1 LSQLRADA
9 RRNREQI
16 LSAARDVF
24 IDQGIETPLDEIAR
38 RAGVAIATLRRRF
51 RDRHALERAVA
62 LDVWDR
68 LISETERAAG
78 EGLDAFGVLIRYL
91 HRGLEL
97 RVGSLFPAIVADLDG
112 EDDIARARE
121 RAAGVLRTIVA
132 RAREER
138 SLRSDVDAGDIGLIL
153 VRLGRPL
160 ARLPATIDGAIA
172 RRQLDLLIDGLR
184 AVPTESVDALPGPK
198 LSFRDLRTIRVSTP
212 VGKRRGRAG
221 HA

>member
-1 LSQLRADA
+1 LAGLRADA
-9 RRNREQI
+9 RRNRDQI

-24 IDQGIETPLDEIAR
+24 VEQGVEAPLEEIAR
-38 RAGVAIATLRRRF
+38 RSGVAITTLRRRF

-78 EGLDAFGVLIRYL
+78 EGLDAFGVLARYL
-91 HRGLEL
+91 RRGLEL

-112 EDDIARARE
+112 DDDIARARE
-121 RAAGVLRTIVA
+121 QAAGVLRTTVA
-132 RAREER
+132 RAREEGG
-138 SLRSDVDAGDIGLIL
+138 LRPDVDAGDIGLIL

-160 ARLPATIDGAIA
+160 ALLPAAIDEAIA

-184 AVPTESVDALPGPK
+184 AAPAEPAAALPGPK
-198 LSFRDLRTIRVSTP
+198 LSFRELRSIGTSTP
-212 VGKRRGRAG
+212 AARKQRRRLG
-221 HA
+221 